1 MSFAAKN
8 KDDHTDDDVQ
18 AMKQLGAYIY
28 CSMCATISL
37 LPLYLLLALM
47 LCDTLIFDIFSLG
60 EWLRDQNTME
70 DTITILQK
78 EGWMA

>member
-1 MSFAAKN
+1 
-8 KDDHTDDDVQ
+8 
-18 AMKQLGAYIY
+18 
-28 CSMCATISL
+28 MCAPYT
-37 LPLYLLLALM
+37 
-47 LCDTLIFDIFSLG
+47 G

>member
-1 MSFAAKN
+1 MKEVVQLSNAEPLWRNRKSVTFYFFVVQTLTFAFCF
-8 KDDHTDDDVQ
+8 
-18 AMKQLGAYIY
+18 L
-28 CSMCATISL
+28 SL
-37 LPLYLLLALM
+37 SAA
-47 LCDTLIFDIFSLG
+47 G

>member
-1 MSFAAKN
+1 MYVSTASWYQWCYTCF
-8 KDDHTDDDVQ
+8 VV
-18 AMKQLGAYIY
+18 GG
-28 CSMCATISL
+28 
-37 LPLYLLLALM
+37 PLYLHFYSPSALL
-47 LCDTLIFDIFSLG
+47 IVVG

>member
-1 MSFAAKN
+1 MSLFVVALFTWRVAPEIQYKGLLSFVILFSF
-8 KDDHTDDDVQ
+8 DVFLLFVLRTHT
-18 AMKQLGAYIY
+18 
-28 CSMCATISL
+28 T
-37 LPLYLLLALM
+37 
-47 LCDTLIFDIFSLG
+47 LG

>member
-1 MSFAAKN
+1 VRVLRVVSS
-8 KDDHTDDDVQ
+8 Q
-18 AMKQLGAYIY
+18 
-28 CSMCATISL
+28 
-37 LPLYLLLALM
+37 LLLSVVEFLRYVQPRVGGIVLTWCELLA
-47 LCDTLIFDIFSLG
+47 TG

>member
-1 MSFAAKN
+1 VLFFPS
-8 KDDHTDDDVQ
+8 
-18 AMKQLGAYIY
+18 
-28 CSMCATISL
+28 
-37 LPLYLLLALM
+37 LPLRLL
-47 LCDTLIFDIFSLG
+47 FSGTG